1 MKRLLLIDDHP
12 AIRAGLRGLLQTE
25 FPELAIEEANS
36 EAAAF
41 QAMESALWQVVIL
54 DINLPGRGGLE
65 LIPLLKQRQPRLR
78 VLIYTMHPERQFG
91 VPALRAGADGFLTK
105 DSSPVEMFAA
115 VRSLLGGAKYLSPQ
129 LAGQLAAFVSGERE
143 SAPHE
148 RLAPK
153 ERAVFRKLVAGCSLS
168 QIAFDL
174 QINVKTVSTYRARI
188 WEKLCVANHSELML
202 YAVQHELIH

>member
-1 MKRLLLIDDHP
+1 MDISHP
-12 AIRAGLRGLLQTE
+12 VALTSPNPR
-25 FPELAIEEANS
+25 
-36 EAAAF
+36 
-41 QAMESALWQVVIL
+41 ES
-54 DINLPGRGGLE
+54 
-65 LIPLLKQRQPRLR
+65 PLK

-115 VRSLLGGAKYLSPQ
+115 VRSLLDGAKYLSPQ
-129 LAGQLAAFVSGERE
+129 LAGQLAALVSGERE

-174 QINVKTVSTYRARI
+174 QINIKTVSTYRARI
-188 WEKLCVANHSELML
+188 WEKLRVANHSELML
-202 YAVQHELIH
+202 YAVRHELIH